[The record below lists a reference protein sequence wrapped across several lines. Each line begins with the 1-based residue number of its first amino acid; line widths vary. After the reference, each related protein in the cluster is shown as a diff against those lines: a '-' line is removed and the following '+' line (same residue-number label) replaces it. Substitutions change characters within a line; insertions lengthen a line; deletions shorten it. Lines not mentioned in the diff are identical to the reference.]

1 MTPCPCGSGGAY
13 EACCGPWH
21 AGEPAPTAEALMR
34 SRYSAFVRRD
44 AAYLL
49 RTLHPVERAK
59 PKAGDFRAAFRITW
73 TGLEVLA
80 VVAGG
85 TDDSTGMVHFKAHY
99 QGGVLEERSRFFR
112 IDGAWLYRDGKG

>member
-34 SRYSAFVRRD
+34 SRYTAFVRKD

-49 RTLHPVERAK
+49 RTLHPLERAK
-59 PKAGDFRAAFRITW
+59 PRAGDFRTAFALVW

-80 VVAGG
+80 TRDGG
-85 TDDSTGMVHFKAHY
+85 PANATGWVHFRAHY
-99 QGGVLEERSRFFR
+99 QGGVLEERSRFQR
-112 IDGAWLYRDGKG
+112 AGGAWVYRDGRG